1 MLDTILIIALLTI
14 LLCMLKEIFY
24 NNRMPSIKL
33 RDEEYRFDTYK
44 SKEKIGNS
52 VGGVNCD
59 KPYEYDNYNT
69 IRQRTVR
76 REIKSNK
83 DEKKAKYKKK
93 EKKFK
98 CKKEKEKRE
107 VNTIRKEEFIISLD
121 KEINTILAELILIKK
136 NNEIVINRM
145 TPELSKLKIKNAK
158 KLIKMIENTEINN
171 IDRIYVK
178 KDLLEEYIDILS
190 NFINH
195 TSTI

>member
-1 MLDTILIIALLTI
+1 MLDTILIIALLSI

-33 RDEEYRFDTYK
+33 RDEEYGFDTYK
-44 SKEKIGNS
+44 LKEKIGDGS
-52 VGGVNCD
+52 FGCD

-98 CKKEKEKRE
+98 CRKEKENRE
-107 VNTIRKEEFIISLD
+107 VSIIRKEEFIISLD
-121 KEINTILAELILIKK
+121 KEINTIIAELILIKK

-145 TPELSKLKIKNAK
+145 TPELSKLKIKNAN
-158 KLIKMIENTEINN
+158 KLIKMIENAEVRN

-178 KDLLEEYIDILS
+178 KELLKEYTDILS

>member
-1 MLDTILIIALLTI
+1 MLDTILIIALLSI

-24 NNRMPSIKL
+24 NNRMPMIKL
-33 RDEEYRFDTYK
+33 KDDEYRFDTYK
-44 SKEKIGNS
+44 LKEKIDIT
-52 VGGVNCD
+52 NCD

-69 IRQRTVR
+69 IRQRKVR

-83 DEKKAKYKKK
+83 DEKKEKYKKK
-93 EKKFK
+93 ERKIK
-98 CKKEKEKRE
+98 CKKEKEKKE
-107 VNTIRKEEFIISLD
+107 VNAIRKEEFIISLD

-136 NNEIVINRM
+136 NNKTIINRI
-145 TPELSKLKIKNAK
+145 TPELSKMKIENAN
-158 KLIKMIENTEINN
+158 KLVKIIENTKVND

-178 KDLLEEYIDILS
+178 KELLEEYIDILS